1 MVEETCIGKINIG
14 NTEKQDNNPV
24 ILAPKPKQ
32 VAKFEK
38 VSYEQFK
45 KDLLEL
51 MGEIFKEEQIQ
62 AIYDYIELPKRSTSG
77 SAGYDFVTPISFI
90 AKTSGGVVIPT
101 GIRCKIDHGWV
112 LKLYPR
118 SGQGFKY
125 GMHLYN
131 TVGIIDSDY
140 YNAENEGHILVKVSV
155 KEETGD
161 VIKLG
166 SKFCQGIFEQ
176 YGITYD
182 DDAHEVRTGGFG
194 STGN

>member
-1 MVEETCIGKINIG
+1 MMETSIATIEVGENS
-14 NTEKQDNNPV
+14 NPV
-24 ILAPKPKQ
+24 KLMNKPKQ
-32 VAKFEK
+32 VAQFEK

-45 KDLLEL
+45 KDLLSL

-62 AIYDYIELPKRSTSG
+62 SLYNNIELPKRSTSG
-77 SAGYDFVTPISFI
+77 SAGYDFVTPLSFI
-90 AKTSGGVVIPT
+90 AKATGGVVIPT

-140 YNAENEGHILVKVSV
+140 YTAENEGHILVKISV

-161 VIKLG
+161 VIKVG

-182 DDAHEVRTGGFG
+182 DDADGIRTGGFG